1 MSVGSLPG
9 GYDIR
14 TSCYHNRV
22 RWHALVLMMLVGA
35 VAIAAPQVDIK
46 ARTRLALT
54 RVKLRDVD
62 QVEVTGQLVDKL
74 TGEGIAGQT
83 VAVTIGGST
92 ESALTQADGTFHA
105 ILTSEPGP
113 VHVELGYAGNR
124 ALDAADPLRADTDPA
139 KQQLELAITKI
150 ADDPAGA
157 RIRVS
162 ATGDDGPV
170 DVPVLVSVAPQGSD
184 VFRGLPGSVT
194 ANQTELVLSRKDA
207 GGPGMYRL
215 RAAFPGDDHTQ
226 AASRE
231 VLVELASQTS
241 TTMKIAKTSLAYED
255 DLVATGSVV
264 DDDARPVANAA
275 VTLTSGDHRLAQATT
290 DASGSYR
297 FRVEAALIDPAAARE
312 VTVQVQAD
320 PGKSYVKASRSGAV
334 AVRIAAPQPVPVS
347 YTIAAF
353 VATVLA
359 GAAFFLARTRPW
371 RRLRK
376 PAPPAE
382 RGADDEA
389 AEPPTTG
396 GLVAARP
403 GLAATLRRPSD
414 DGFAGVVRDTVR
426 SRPIGGATVRVELR
440 DSVLEQ
446 PTGDDGSFSFES
458 LPAGEWRA
466 SALADGHVTERFT
479 ITIPHRGELRG
490 VRIDLVPVRERV
502 FQLYRRAAEP
512 ILPEPRLWGIWSPR
526 QIVDHVRGKRPTP
539 ALSEL
544 TDFVEEIYFG
554 PRLAAEGVLDV
565 AAERVDR
572 AIQERAARA
581 GRSPAN

>member
-1 MSVGSLPG
+1 M
-9 GYDIR
+9 
-14 TSCYHNRV
+14 
-22 RWHALVLMMLVGA
+22 RWQALVLTMLVA
-35 VAIAAPQVDIK
+35 ASAIAAPQVDIK

-54 RVKLRDVD
+54 RVKARDVD

-83 VAVTIGGST
+83 VVVTIGGAT

-105 ILTSEPGP
+105 IVAAEPGP

-124 ALDAADPLRADTDPA
+124 ALDAADPLRVDTDPA
-139 KQQLELAITKI
+139 KQQVELAITKL

-157 RIRVS
+157 RIRVT
-162 ATGDDGPV
+162 ATGDDGPI

-184 VFRGLPGSVT
+184 VFHGLPGTVT
-194 ANQTELVLSRKDA
+194 ANQTELTLSRKAA

-231 VLVELASQTS
+231 VLIELPSQTA

-255 DLVATGSVV
+255 DLVATGGVV
-264 DDDARPVANAA
+264 DDDGRPVANAA
-275 VTLTSGDHRLAQATT
+275 VTLTSGDRRLAQATT
-290 DASGSYR
+290 DAAGHYR
-297 FRVEAALIDPAAARE
+297 FRVEAALINARE

-320 PGKSYVKASRSGAV
+320 PGKSYVKASRSNAV
-334 AVRIAAPQPVPVS
+334 AIRIAAPQPVPVS
-347 YTIAAF
+347 YTVAAF

-371 RRLRK
+371 QRLRK
-376 PAPPAE
+376 PAPPSE
-382 RGADDEA
+382 HSADDDA
-389 AEPPTTG
+389 IEPPTTG

-426 SRPIGGATVRVELR
+426 GRPIGGATIHVQLGERSI
-440 DSVLEQ
+440 DQ
-446 PTGDDGSFSFES
+446 TTGDDGAFALEG

-466 SALADGHVTERFT
+466 SAVADGHVTERFT

-490 VRIDLVPVRERV
+490 VRIDLLPVRERV

-512 ILPEPRLWGIWSPR
+512 VLPEPRLWGIWSPR

-554 PRLAAEGVLDV
+554 PRLAAEGVLEL

-572 AIQERAARA
+572 AIQERATRA
-581 GRSPAN
+581 ARSPTN

>member
-1 MSVGSLPG
+1 
-9 GYDIR
+9 
-14 TSCYHNRV
+14 
-22 RWHALVLMMLVGA
+22 MLVA
-35 VAIAAPQVDIK
+35 ASAIAAPQVDIK

-54 RVKLRDVD
+54 RVKARDVD

-83 VAVTIGGST
+83 VVVTIGGAT

-105 ILTSEPGP
+105 IVAAEPGP

-124 ALDAADPLRADTDPA
+124 ALDAADPLRVDTDPA
-139 KQQLELAITKI
+139 KQQVELAITKL

-157 RIRVS
+157 RIRVT
-162 ATGDDGPV
+162 ATGDDGPI

-184 VFRGLPGSVT
+184 VFHGLPGTVT
-194 ANQTELVLSRKDA
+194 ANQTELTLSRKAA

-231 VLVELASQTS
+231 VLIELPSQTA

-255 DLVATGSVV
+255 DLVATGGVV
-264 DDDARPVANAA
+264 DDDGRPVANAA
-275 VTLTSGDHRLAQATT
+275 VTLTSGDRRLAQATT
-290 DASGSYR
+290 DAAGHYR
-297 FRVEAALIDPAAARE
+297 FRVEAALINARE

-320 PGKSYVKASRSGAV
+320 PGKSYVKASRSNAV
-334 AVRIAAPQPVPVS
+334 AIRIAAPQPVPVS
-347 YTIAAF
+347 YTVAAF

-371 RRLRK
+371 QRLRK
-376 PAPPAE
+376 PAPPSE
-382 RGADDEA
+382 HSADDDA
-389 AEPPTTG
+389 IEPPTTG

-426 SRPIGGATVRVELR
+426 GRPIGGATIHVQLGERSI
-440 DSVLEQ
+440 DQ
-446 PTGDDGSFSFES
+446 TTGDDGAFALEG

-466 SALADGHVTERFT
+466 SAVADGHVTERFT

-490 VRIDLVPVRERV
+490 VRIDLLPVRERV

-512 ILPEPRLWGIWSPR
+512 VLPEPRLWGIWSPR

-554 PRLAAEGVLDV
+554 PRLAAEGVLEL

-572 AIQERAARA
+572 AIQERATRA
-581 GRSPAN
+581 ARSPTN

>member
-9 GYDIR
+9 PYDIR
-14 TSCYHNRV
+14 TSCYHKTV
-22 RWHALVLMMLVGA
+22 RWQALVLTMLVA
-35 VAIAAPQVDIK
+35 ASAIAAPQVDIK

-54 RVKLRDVD
+54 RVKARDVD

-83 VAVTIGGST
+83 VVVTIGGAT

-105 ILTSEPGP
+105 IVAAEPGP

-124 ALDAADPLRADTDPA
+124 ALDAADPLRVDTDPA
-139 KQQLELAITKI
+139 KQQVELAITKL

-157 RIRVS
+157 RIRVT
-162 ATGDDGPV
+162 ATGDDGPI

-184 VFRGLPGSVT
+184 VFHGLPGTVT
-194 ANQTELVLSRKDA
+194 ANQTELTLSRKAA

-231 VLVELASQTS
+231 VLIELPSQTA

-255 DLVATGSVV
+255 DLVATGGVV
-264 DDDARPVANAA
+264 DDDGRPVANAA
-275 VTLTSGDHRLAQATT
+275 VTLTSGDRRLAQATT
-290 DASGSYR
+290 DAAGHYR
-297 FRVEAALIDPAAARE
+297 FRVEAALINARE

-320 PGKSYVKASRSGAV
+320 PGKSYVKASRSNAV
-334 AVRIAAPQPVPVS
+334 AIRIAAPQPVPVS
-347 YTIAAF
+347 YTVAAF

-371 RRLRK
+371 QRLRK
-376 PAPPAE
+376 PAPPSE
-382 RGADDEA
+382 HSADDDA
-389 AEPPTTG
+389 IEPPTTG

-426 SRPIGGATVRVELR
+426 GRPIGGATIHVQLGERSI
-440 DSVLEQ
+440 DQ
-446 PTGDDGSFSFES
+446 TTGDDGAFALEG

-466 SALADGHVTERFT
+466 SAVADGHVTERFT

-490 VRIDLVPVRERV
+490 VRIDLLPVRERV

-512 ILPEPRLWGIWSPR
+512 VLPEPRLWGIWSPR

-554 PRLAAEGVLDV
+554 PRLAAEGVLEL

-572 AIQERAARA
+572 AIQERATRA
-581 GRSPAN
+581 ARSPTN